1 MWKEKGKQIL
11 TWITLGIA
19 ILLQISFH
27 IIEWLFHKV
36 LSILTFLPN
45 MALEIASIAW
55 SIIASIMIVM
65 IWSIAKLWNKVFKKD
80 SYSEK
85 K

>member
-11 TWITLGIA
+11 TWITLGTF

-36 LSILTFLPN
+36 LSIFTFLPN
-45 MALEIASIAW
+45 MALEIASITW
-55 SIIASIMIVM
+55 SIIASIAIVI
-65 IWSIAKLWNKVFKKD
+65 IWSIAKLWNKLFKKD
-80 SYSEK
+80 SSSEK
-85 K
+85 E

>member
-11 TWITLGIA
+11 TWITLGIV

-65 IWSIAKLWNKVFKKD
+65 IWRIAKLWNKVFKKD

>member
-19 ILLQISFH
+19 ILLQMSFH

-65 IWSIAKLWNKVFKKD
+65 IWSITKLWNKVFKKD

>member
-1 MWKEKGKQIL
+1 MWKEKGKQML
-11 TWITLGIA
+11 AWITLGSV

-36 LSILTFLPN
+36 VFIFTFLPS

-55 SIIASIMIVM
+55 SIIASIAIVI
-65 IWSIAKLWNKVFKKD
+65 IWSIAKLWNKLFKKD
-80 SYSEK
+80 STSEK
-85 K
+85 E

>member
-11 TWITLGIA
+11 TWIILGIV
-19 ILLQISFH
+19 ILLQVSFH

-55 SIIASIMIVM
+55 SIIASIMIVI
-65 IWSIAKLWNKVFKKD
+65 IWSIAKLWKKVYKKD

-85 K
+85 E